1 MGTQK
6 HRGSLLQNQCVAAAL
21 SDNRVWPRLPMEQ
34 THGWRECRQSS
45 LPAQWEMLHQTVHMP
60 STLPAPGYL
69 GIRGAWRKED
79 VWPLSGSFDLG
90 WDLLDSTASSKAP
103 HCSVCAWNMSLSL
116 SQTCTGS
123 TCNSHF
129 VPSGRGSELP
139 WSELAFGEPRLVF
152 CIISNSKTAKNLK
165 LYSYWAKCSKLHFP
179 PGSFNEG
186 IMKSLVTDNPRKS
199 RVDINLHAVDEDIKT
214 HTMRQKKKTP
224 TV

>member
-1 MGTQK
+1 MQAELIACPVGD
-6 HRGSLLQNQCVAAAL
+6 VAPNSAHAFHPPC
-21 SDNRVWPRLPMEQ
+21 PRLFRNQGCLEK
-34 THGWRECRQSS
+34 GRC
-45 LPAQWEMLHQTVHMP
+45 LA
-60 STLPAPGYL
+60 
-69 GIRGAWRKED
+69 
-79 VWPLSGSFDLG
+79 LSGSFDLG

-152 CIISNSKTAKNLK
+152 CIISNSKTAKTLK

-186 IMKSLVTDNPRKS
+186 IMKSLVTDNPQKS